1 MNGMDGWMDE
11 QMLILSIV
19 SHLHQLTT
27 WSSGISLSTLGW
39 EPWLEV
45 LRVPSEGHLCPPEKR
60 LDGWCVCQWPEL
72 CAAPSWTDV
81 MLQSSSAL
89 CVPQRGGL
97 LT

>member
-1 MNGMDGWMDE
+1 MDE

-19 SHLHQLTT
+19 SHLHQLMI

-45 LRVPSEGHLCPPEKR
+45 VRVPSEGHLCPPEKP

-72 CAAPSWTDV
+72 GAAPSWTDM
-81 MLQSSSAL
+81 MLQSCSAL